1 MKNFRFLLTTI
12 CICTIVFGAATAD
25 AKLHSATVTIDA
37 TSREAWTFFSFSA
50 GTPVQVEDHTTST
63 DWDLGFQR
71 TMVIIN
77 GGVSGPGA
85 GSALV
90 VADVQ
95 FDEIV
100 EAPEGDYVPDTD
112 QIATIARGDGWY
124 TYTGPPN
131 HWILPND
138 RTYVLQTAVGLFAKM
153 RFIGYYTDNEAKEG
167 SGNITIEYVFQ
178 DDGSR
183 NFHESTQTSVDSKT
197 KLVTTWAQ
205 LKVGSSFADR

>member
-1 MKNFRFLLTTI
+1 MKKFRFLLTLMF
-12 CICTIVFGAATAD
+12 ICTIVFRVALAEAE
-25 AKLHSATVTIDA
+25 LHSATVTIDA
-37 TSREAWTFFSFSA
+37 TSREAWTFFSFAA
-50 GTPVQVEDHTTST
+50 GKPVEIEDHRSST

-71 TMVIIN
+71 TKVIVN

-90 VADVQ
+90 LDGVQ
-95 FDEIV
+95 FEEVV

-138 RTYVLQTAVGLFAKM
+138 RVYVLQTAVGLFAKL
-153 RFIGYYTDNEAKEG
+153 RVIGYYTDNDAKEG
-167 SGNITIEYVFQ
+167 SGNITIEYAFQ
-178 DDGSR
+178 DDGSHS
-183 NFHESTQTSVDSKT
+183 FQTSAQTSVDAKA
-197 KLVTTWAQ
+197 KLVTTWAR
-205 LKVGSSFADR
+205 LKSLFE